1 MIIIILV
8 LSTSR
13 ELAESLL
20 FMLFWKLCWN
30 WFWKFS
36 FLVSRCQQVVKA
48 FLAGVIPNDPSP
60 LTNISFNILLECD
73 HNFGRLFTFIYTF
86 LFSSLFISISHSPFA
101 PYFLYS
107 RTSMPIAASFLE
119 AFQIRNLEVRVRCW
133 KYR

>member
-36 FLVSRCQQVVKA
+36 FILSRCQQAVKA

-60 LTNISFNILLECD
+60 LTNISVNILLECD
-73 HNFGRLFTFIYTF
+73 HNFGRLFSFIYTF
-86 LFSSLFISISHSPFA
+86 LFSSLFIPHSPFA
-101 PYFLYS
+101 PYFLY
-107 RTSMPIAASFLE
+107 R
-119 AFQIRNLEVRVRCW
+119 
-133 KYR
+133 KD